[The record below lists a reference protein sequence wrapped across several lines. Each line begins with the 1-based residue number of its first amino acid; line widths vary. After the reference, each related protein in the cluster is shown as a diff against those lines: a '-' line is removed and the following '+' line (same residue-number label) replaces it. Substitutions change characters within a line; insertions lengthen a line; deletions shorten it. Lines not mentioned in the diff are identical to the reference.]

1 MLVVAVLVTI
11 MMAALAIAMRR
22 DDAAINANRAIAT
35 ATVLTVSPLRTGI
48 EFVDATGTTVRPPT
62 GVLYPGLLTVG
73 QRFVV
78 EYSTVDPSLVRV
90 AGRTA
95 AVGTVMIAT
104 VLMVSWLVAAPLAWW
119 FRRRSGLPL
128 LRRSLLGRLLPD
140 RSLLERH

>member
-1 MLVVAVLVTI
+1 MLVVAVLVTM
-11 MMAALAIAMRR
+11 MMAALAIATRR
-22 DDAAINANRAIAT
+22 DDAAINANMATAT
-35 ATVLTVSPLRTGI
+35 ATVLTVSSLRTGI
-48 EFVDATGTTVRPPT
+48 EFVDAAGATVRPPT

-95 AVGTVMIAT
+95 SVGTVMIAA
-104 VLMVSWLVAAPLAWW
+104 VLVVSWLVAAPLAWW

-128 LRRSLLGRLLPD
+128 LRRPLLDRLLPG
-140 RSLLERH
+140 RPLPER